1 MLIDDLMPRFDAIR
15 TEHLLV
21 DMPIDVAWNAT
32 LDANFVETATSSR
45 LVRALF
51 AVRTAGEKAIQTVTR
66 KTPEPQPEPVS
77 MRLRD
82 MGYEGDWILLGED
95 PPNEIVFGVIGHF
108 WSGETVWQ
116 RVDPRRFREFD
127 QPGFARIVSNFSLRE
142 YGSGKTL
149 IANLA
154 LVRELLLREA
164 LSNLIDNA
172 LNHGAA
178 DMPVRVLL
186 DDAGALHV
194 INRGPVVAD
203 AQLRQLTDR
212 FTRGQTKAGGSG
224 LGLAIADT
232 ILRQA
237 GGRLSLHS
245 PAAGSARQP

>member
-149 IANLA
+149 ISYECRTQATSA
-154 LVRELLLREA
+154 DARKGFLRYWKP
-164 LSNLIDNA
+164 LSPFI
-172 LNHGAA
+172 G
-178 DMPVRVLL
+178 MVL
-186 DDAGALHV
+186 
-194 INRGPVVAD
+194 R
-203 AQLRQLTDR
+203 AQLRL
-212 FTRGQTKAGGSG
+212 
-224 LGLAIADT
+224 IART
-232 ILRQA
+232 
-237 GGRLSLHS
+237 G
-245 PAAGSARQP
+245 